1 MMYEAI
7 IRWCCIEFIF
17 TIKNCSLWMPLDDI
31 DEATTV
37 RFVRGSHRWGSRFRP
52 RYFATESNY
61 ITVVDNEQEITGPQL
76 DKHYEDVPVDKIES
90 GQWETIQW
98 PVKVSL
104 FFLLSSVNVDTFI
117 NLISQAIV

>member
-1 MMYEAI
+1 MRRLSVVVLYRI
-7 IRWCCIEFIF
+7 YID

-61 ITVVDNEQEITGPQL
+61 VIRLLENEQEITGAQL
-76 DKHYEDVPVDKIES
+76 DKHYEDVPVDKIEA
-90 GQWETIQW
+90 GQWEIIQW
-98 PVKVSL
+98 PVKVFLSF
-104 FFLLSSVNVDTFI
+104 FFLLSSVNFEASVYI
-117 NLISQAIV
+117 YLGR